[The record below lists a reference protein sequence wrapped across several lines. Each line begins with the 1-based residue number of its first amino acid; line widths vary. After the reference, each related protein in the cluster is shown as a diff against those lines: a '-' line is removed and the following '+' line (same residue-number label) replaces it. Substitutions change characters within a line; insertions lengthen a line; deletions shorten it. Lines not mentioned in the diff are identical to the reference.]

1 MLALI
6 TISAILVVGP
16 PQDCYEGVLGEA
28 ARARRVVVE
37 RVEGG
42 RATAYIYAR
51 PARSVLLTE
60 RDHAAAGSSP
70 WQYQSEDGSTSL
82 DILNDSARIAT
93 PMAGLVTTA
102 TLRRTEMA
110 VKADVTGEWNTAL
123 GPGGVIRLITR
134 IQLGPCGLYVGSLD
148 SPDQGQTDLPLTSVR
163 VAGDTLVLEAEYIG
177 LRIALPLS
185 GSDERPAF
193 MDQNG
198 VRSEIVM
205 RRTTSETALRRPQ
218 EPPSPYPYSQREVD
232 FESRAKGIRLGGLL
246 TLPTGPGPHPA
257 VVFISGSGA
266 QDRDETIA
274 GHKPFLVLGDH
285 LTRLG
290 YAVLRTDD
298 RGAGASTGSVL
309 QSDLWD
315 IADDVRAGID
325 YLRSLPEIDAARIG
339 LLGHSEGGYV
349 APIVAASDE
358 RVAFVLLLGAPAV
371 GGRELMLAQRAA
383 LTRGS
388 GAPPEHVRLDSMML
402 AEIFAV
408 LAERPSDDRIA
419 ADVDSALDAWLLRQ
433 RGEERSYVSSQL
445 DARTAAADS
454 QSVNLWKS
462 KWFKG
467 LFHYD
472 PGIYL
477 QRMKVP
483 VFALIG
489 ELDLQVPAAQSVER
503 FRTLYRGTRQRLLSL
518 YTPSGIN
525 HMLQPASTGR
535 MEEYMAIDVTIAPE
549 VLQLMEEW
557 LGRTMPVRPRSH

>member
-6 TISAILVVGP
+6 TISASLVVGAS
-16 PQDCYEGVLGEA
+16 QECYEGVLGEA

-37 RVEGG
+37 RAEG
-42 RATAYIYAR
+42 RTATAHIYGR
-51 PARSVLLTE
+51 PARSVVLAE
-60 RDHAAAGSSP
+60 HNHAAAASSAR
-70 WQYQSEDGSTSL
+70 QYQSEDGATNFV
-82 DILNDSARIAT
+82 ILSDSARIET
-93 PMAGLVTTA
+93 PMAGLVIAA
-102 TLRRTEMA
+102 TLRRTKTA
-110 VKADVTGEWNTAL
+110 VSADVTGEWNAAI

-134 IQLGPCGLYVGSLD
+134 VQSGPCGLYVGSID
-148 SPDQGQTDLPLTSVR
+148 SPDQGQTGLPLTSVQ
-163 VAGDTLVLEAEYIG
+163 VAEDTLVIEAAYMG

-185 GSDERPAF
+185 GSDERRAV

-205 RRTTSETALRRPQ
+205 RRGTSESALRRPQ
-218 EPPSPYPYSQREVD
+218 EPQSPYPYQQQEVV
-232 FESRAKGIRLGGLL
+232 FQSRAKGIRLGGSL

-298 RGAGASTGSVL
+298 RGVGASTGNVL
-309 QSDLWD
+309 HSDLWD

-349 APIVAASDE
+349 APLVAASDDQ
-358 RVAFVLLLGAPAV
+358 VAFVLLLGAPAV

-419 ADVDSALDAWLLRQ
+419 ATVDSALSAWLLRL
-433 RGEERSYVSSQL
+433 RGEERSHVSSQL
-445 DARTAAADS
+445 RARTAAADS
-454 QSVNLWKS
+454 QSADLWRS

-472 PGIYL
+472 PGVYL
-477 QRMKVP
+477 QKMTVP
-483 VFALIG
+483 LFALIG

-503 FRTLYRGTRQRLLSL
+503 FRTLYRGPRQRLLSL
-518 YTPSGIN
+518 HTPSRIN

-535 MEEYMAIDVTIAPE
+535 MDEYMAIDVTIAPV

-557 LGRTMPVRPRSH
+557 LGRTMPVRRASH